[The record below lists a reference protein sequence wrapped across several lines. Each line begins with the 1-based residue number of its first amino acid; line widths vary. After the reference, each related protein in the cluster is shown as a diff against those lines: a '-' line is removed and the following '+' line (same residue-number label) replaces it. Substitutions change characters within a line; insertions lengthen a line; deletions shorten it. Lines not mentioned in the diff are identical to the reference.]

1 MNATTRSTGR
11 ALGVAV
17 RAMIVLT
24 LLLGVG
30 YTAAIT
36 GVGQLVLPAQADGS
50 LVRDG
55 DGTVVGSAL
64 IGQGFTDA
72 EGAPLP
78 QYFQPRPSA
87 AGAGWDGTASSGSNL
102 GPENPDLVT
111 AIEERRAAVAA
122 LEGVDEADVP
132 ADAVTAS
139 ASGLDPH
146 ISPEYADLQVAR
158 VAAARDLPEKE
169 VADVVARHTEG
180 RALGYLGEPVVDVLE
195 LNVALDE
202 STTELGR

>member
-11 ALGVAV
+11 TLGVAV

-30 YTAAIT
+30 YTAALT
-36 GVGQLVLPAQADGS
+36 GVGQLVLPARADGS

-55 DGTVVGSAL
+55 GGAVVGSAL
-64 IGQGFTDA
+64 LGQGFTDA
-72 EGAPLP
+72 DGEPLP

-87 AGAGWDGTASSGSNL
+87 AGDGWDGRASSGSNL
-102 GPENPDLVT
+102 GPENPDLVA
-111 AIEERRAAVAA
+111 AIAERRAAVAA
-122 LEGVDEADVP
+122 LEGVEEADVP
-132 ADAVTAS
+132 PDAVTAS

-146 ISPEYADLQVAR
+146 ISPEYADLQVGR
-158 VAAARDLPEKE
+158 VAAARGVPERE
-169 VADVVARHTEG
+169 VADIVARHTEG

-202 STTELGR
+202 LGR

>member
-11 ALGVAV
+11 TLGVAV
-17 RAMIVLT
+17 RAMIALT

-64 IGQGFTDA
+64 IGQGFADA
-72 EGAPLP
+72 DGEPLP

-87 AGAGWDGTASSGSNL
+87 AGDGWDGTASSGSNL
-102 GPENPDLVT
+102 GPENPDLVA
-111 AIEERRAAVAA
+111 AIEERRSAVAA
-122 LEGVDEADVP
+122 LEGVDPADVP

-139 ASGLDPH
+139 GSGLDPH

-169 VADVVARHTEG
+169 VTALVARHTEG

-202 STTELGR
+202 RTAELGR

>member
-11 ALGVAV
+11 TLGVAV
-17 RAMIVLT
+17 RAMIALT

-64 IGQGFTDA
+64 IGQGFADA
-72 EGAPLP
+72 DGEPLP

-87 AGAGWDGTASSGSNL
+87 AGDGWDGAASSGSNL
-102 GPENPDLVT
+102 GPENPDLVA
-111 AIEERRAAVAA
+111 AIEERRSAVAA
-122 LEGVDEADVP
+122 LEGVDPADVP

-139 ASGLDPH
+139 GSGLDPH

-169 VADVVARHTEG
+169 VTALVARHTEG

-202 STTELGR
+202 RTAELGR

>member
-50 LVRDG
+50 LVHDADG
-55 DGTVVGSAL
+55 DVVGSGL
-64 IGQGFTDA
+64 IGQGFVDA
-72 EGAPLP
+72 DGAPLP

-87 AGAGWDGTASSGSNL
+87 AGDGWDAAASSGSNL
-102 GPENPDLVT
+102 GPENPDLVA
-111 AIEERRAAVAA
+111 AIAERRAAVAA
-122 LEGVDEADVP
+122 LEAVEEADVP
-132 ADAVTAS
+132 PDAVTAS

-158 VAAARDLPEKE
+158 VAAARGLPEKE
-169 VADVVARHTEG
+169 VAALVAGHTEG

-195 LNVALDE
+195 LNVALDK
-202 STTELGR
+202 STAELGR

>member
-11 ALGVAV
+11 TLGVAV

-50 LVRDG
+50 LVRDADG
-55 DGTVVGSAL
+55 DVVGSAL
-64 IGQGFTDA
+64 VGQGFTDA

-87 AGAGWDGTASSGSNL
+87 AGDGWDGAASSGSNL
-102 GPENPDLVT
+102 GPENPDLVA
-111 AIEERRAAVAA
+111 AIAERRAAVAA
-122 LEGVDEADVP
+122 LEDVEEADVP
-132 ADAVTAS
+132 ADAVTTS
-139 ASGLDPH
+139 GSGLDPH

-158 VAAARDLPEKE
+158 VAAARDLEEKE
-169 VADVVARHTEG
+169 VADLVARHTEG

-202 STTELGR
+202 STAELGR